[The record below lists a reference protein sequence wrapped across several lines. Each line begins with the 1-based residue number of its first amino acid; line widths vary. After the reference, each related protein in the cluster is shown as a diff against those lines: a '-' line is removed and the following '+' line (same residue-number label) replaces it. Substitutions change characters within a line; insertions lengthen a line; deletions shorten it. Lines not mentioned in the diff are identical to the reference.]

1 MNKNIARNNEILE
14 KLQELYPQ
22 LFSIDNP
29 KLLKI
34 GINKDIKAEGKIQA
48 TSVEFSRF
56 FRYFCTR
63 PNYIKQQIVGAKRY
77 NLLGEED
84 GEVSEQDLEAR
95 SIALANFKAKRNALK
110 KAGKEGEKE
119 KAKQKPEI

>member
-1 MNKNIARNNEILE
+1 MDKYFARTNEILE

-22 LFSIDNP
+22 IFSIDNP

-63 PNYIKQQIVGAKRY
+63 PTYTKQQIIGAKRY
-77 NLLGEED
+77 NLLGEEEE
-84 GEVSEQDLEAR
+84 GEVTERDLEAK
-95 SIALANFKAKRNALK
+95 SIALANIKAKNKALK
-110 KAGKEGEKE
+110 KKKDNNI
-119 KAKQKPEI
+119 QKPEITIE

>member
-1 MNKNIARNNEILE
+1 MDKYFARTNEIHE

-22 LFSIDNP
+22 IFSIDNP

-63 PNYIKQQIVGAKRY
+63 PTYTKQQVIGAKRY
-77 NLLGEED
+77 NLLGKED
-84 GEVSEQDLEAR
+84 GEVTEKDLEAK
-95 SIALANFKAKRNALK
+95 SISLANIKAKNKALK
-110 KAGKEGEKE
+110 KKEDNNN
-119 KAKQKPEI
+119 QKPEIKTK